1 MIWPT
6 PHVGQS
12 PCTMQ
17 DSSPRSKGKIGLF
30 TRILYLCPQSTISSL
45 LSLGIW
51 EISRA
56 SPAATRNCLI
66 IRTLNP
72 RHATV
77 LVHYRPETDTIRCK
91 IYRGFG
97 KFSHG
102 DCSVCL
108 AIFNNCFGSIS
119 FFLFFL
125 TVVDCTML
133 VYTLP
138 ILPSW
143 RKLGGLQNWCQ
154 HWINWM
160 LGSISSSCN

>member
-1 MIWPT
+1 
-6 PHVGQS
+6 
-12 PCTMQ
+12 MQ

-45 LSLGIW
+45 LSLGIC

-108 AIFNNCFGSIS
+108 AIFDNCFGSIS
-119 FFLFFL
+119 FFLFFFDSCGL
-125 TVVDCTML
+125 HHACIYFAYPSKLKKTGGTPELMP
-133 VYTLP
+133 TLNQ
-138 ILPSW
+138 LNVGFN
-143 RKLGGLQNWCQ
+143 K
-154 HWINWM
+154 
-160 LGSISSSCN
+160 

>member
-119 FFLFFL
+119 FFLFFWQL
-125 TVVDCTML
+125 WTAPCL
-133 VYTLP
+133 Y
-138 ILPSW
+138 ILCLSFQVEESW
-143 RKLGGLQNWCQ
+143 GDSRIDANTESTECWVQ
-154 HWINWM
+154 
-160 LGSISSSCN
+160 